1 MGPLLA
7 VGHKKALGLDDV
19 PGLDPGDSVAGLLP
33 SFKANLATVAGD
45 GTTSQRV
52 TAFKLAKVLV
62 RTFRWHVAVTALYAL
77 VYNVAT
83 YVGPYLI
90 DSLVQYLNGGDE
102 RRPSKGQLLVLAF
115 IAAKVFECLSQQHS
129 CFRLQQVGI
138 RARSALVAV
147 VYEKGLALSGRSR
160 QAHSSGEMVNIV
172 GVDADRMAMFVLYST
187 LGLASLAA
195 LGATA
200 AVMLVN
206 VPSVKVQEKVQQNL
220 MRSKDVRMK
229 ATSEILRNMRILKL
243 QGWEMKFLSKI
254 IALRKTETNWLK
266 KYLYT
271 STMITFI
278 FWSAPTF
285 IAVVTFGAC
294 VLMGIPL
301 ESGKVLSALATLRVL
316 QESIYNLP
324 DRISAII
331 QT

>member
-129 CFRLQQVGI
+129 CFRLQQ
-138 RARSALVAV
+138 
-147 VYEKGLALSGRSR
+147 
-160 QAHSSGEMVNIV
+160 MVNIV
-172 GVDADRMAMFVLYST
+172 GVDADRVGNSSWYIHDLWLVPLQVGMAMFVLYST